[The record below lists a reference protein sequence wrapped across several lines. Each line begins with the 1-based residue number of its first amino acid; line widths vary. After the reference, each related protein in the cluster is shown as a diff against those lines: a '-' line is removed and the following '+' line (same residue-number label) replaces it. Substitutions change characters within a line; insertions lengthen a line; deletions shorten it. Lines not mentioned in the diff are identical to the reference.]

1 MSSVKKN
8 LKGLWHS
15 ILLLLLL
22 PPRIYHMSLPF
33 FSVFVSTRKKGG
45 KKKSSDLADSF
56 YTNYQLNKNH
66 NKGCHNVCGSGCY
79 LKNVFSPT
87 WNPPFLMYYRIL
99 STLFHELIWK
109 GEREIFFFFILTLW
123 SRWYRTNRSLASDVV
138 VVATPQKRV
147 NVFLSLLLLVANTN

>member
-87 WNPPFLMYYRIL
+87 SKPSFSYVLQNFKHTIPRIDM
-99 STLFHELIWK
+99 K
-109 GEREIFFFFILTLW
+109 RRERNLFFFSFLPCGRGDTAQIEVW
-123 SRWYRTNRSLASDVV
+123 PRTS
-138 VVATPQKRV
+138 
-147 NVFLSLLLLVANTN
+147 SLLRHHRNV